1 MLAETGSALPANLM
15 GIVVLV
21 TGLLTVGAWLA
32 YLYR

>member
-1 MLAETGSALPANLM
+1 MLQESGAALPANAM

-21 TGLLTVGAWLA
+21 TGLLFVGVWLA